1 MKNRLYFIPAA
12 VIVVSLLF
20 VGTFCDLQISQ
31 AIVHLDNPFSH
42 FMAGFTVMPVSV
54 VLGFILGTLFKMV
67 TNKQYK
73 KAWQNII
80 LCVIS
85 FGLLIGGAYFL
96 GDHFT
101 SYHAYNIKTLRPLLN
116 IAFGLAMMIPGY
128 ILGYIFYDKMNHKHI
143 FKTYILIV
151 ATVVFLI
158 AFIEISKVLFP
169 RVRYTSVVKLLNE
182 EGVNYFRPWYLT
194 DFSLSKEFVTSKGLV
209 SPEEI
214 KSFPSGHS
222 NMGIAATF
230 TLMFI
235 PKFFPKLKG
244 KEVYFF
250 YGGFLFFLLVAF
262 SRIYIGAHYLS
273 DTMFAGTVALLVYF
287 ISNEIYLRKIQGGL
301 L

>member
-12 VIVVSLLF
+12 AIVVSLLF

-31 AIVHLDNPFSH
+31 ALVHLDNGFSH

-54 VLGFILGTLFKMV
+54 VLGFILGTLLKMV

-73 KAWQNII
+73 KVWQNII

-101 SYHAYNIKTLRPLLN
+101 SYHAYNLKTLRPLLN
-116 IAFGLAMMIPGY
+116 IVFGLVMMIPGY
-128 ILGYIFYDKMNHKHI
+128 ILGYIFYDKMEHKNI

-158 AFIEISKVLFP
+158 VFVMLIKSLFP
-169 RVRYTSVVKLLNE
+169 RLRYTSVVRLGYE
-182 EGVNYFRPWYLT
+182 YFRPWYLT
-194 DFSLSKEFVTSKGLV
+194 DFSLNKQFVADHNLID
-209 SPEEI
+209 PEEI

-222 NMGIAATF
+222 NIGMAAAF

-235 PKFFPKLKG
+235 PKFFPKLKD

-250 YGGFLFFLLVAF
+250 YGGFFFFLLVAF
-262 SRIYIGAHYLS
+262 SRILIGAHYLS
-273 DTMFAGTVALLVYF
+273 DTMFAGTLALLVYF